1 LPSVSVSPTS
11 ATIISGNSQ
20 SLTAANA
27 SSYSWSP
34 STGLSS
40 SSGTTVSASPT
51 STTTYTVT
59 GTDANGCT
67 NTATSTI
74 TILSSLAGGTISGNQ
89 TICFGNDP
97 TAFTNS
103 TSASGGTGSLTLQW
117 QKSTN
122 GGSTWSD
129 ISSATSSTFD
139 ETSTIAVTTSYR
151 RKVTDGSAAVEYSN
165 TLTITV
171 NSKPDISLSTGNVGC
186 FGGNNG
192 SINTT
197 ITSGTSP
204 FTYGWT
210 ASSFTASTKD
220 ISSLTA
226 KTYTLIVTDNN
237 SCKDTASSTVTE
249 PAAALS
255 LSNSSQTNVL
265 CFGNTTGSVT
275 VSASGGTSPYEYKI
289 GSGSY
294 SSSATFSTLAAGS
307 YTITAKDANGC
318 TQTLSVTITQP
329 SAAISVTSVVS
340 TNISCNAGTDG
351 TITITATGGSTKKYS
366 IDHCNRRIYQ
376 EV

>member
-1 LPSVSVSPTS
+1 MATVSGGVVSGVAAGTSVITYTNNNGCSATQTVTIHSLPSVSVSPTS

-197 ITSGTSP
+197 ISSGTSP

-226 KTYTLIVTDNN
+226 KTYTLIVTKTKHVGLRRVAQRQC
-237 SCKDTASSTVTE
+237 SRR
-249 PAAALS
+249 LS
-255 LSNSSQTNVL
+255 DS
-265 CFGNTTGSVT
+265 
-275 VSASGGTSPYEYKI
+275 
-289 GSGSY
+289 
-294 SSSATFSTLAAGS
+294 
-307 YTITAKDANGC
+307 
-318 TQTLSVTITQP
+318 
-329 SAAISVTSVVS
+329 
-340 TNISCNAGTDG
+340 
-351 TITITATGGSTKKYS
+351 
-366 IDHCNRRIYQ
+366 
-376 EV
+376 